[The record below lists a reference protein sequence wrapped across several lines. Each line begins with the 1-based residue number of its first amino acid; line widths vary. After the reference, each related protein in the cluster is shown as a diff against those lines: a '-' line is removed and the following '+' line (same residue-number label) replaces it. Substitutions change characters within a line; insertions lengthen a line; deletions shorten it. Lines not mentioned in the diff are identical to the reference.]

1 MMRPRHAFT
10 MLEILVVIA
19 IIVTLASVL
28 LPAINLLQTRQK
40 KQATRQLMTQLG
52 QALGQYL
59 QAYERFGDPDEV
71 TPGPQTGS
79 ILIQKPWV
87 YLGVRRRTEHLA
99 PWIELKEGQVARAD
113 GAGATLD
120 QGEAILDGWKQPLR
134 FVVWLETKHNRT
146 FVQRIE
152 ISSGMGTTVEADDLV
167 LAYALGDAGFS
178 FLDGR

>member
-10 MLEILVVIA
+10 MIELLVVIA
-19 IIVTLASVL
+19 IIVTLAAVL

-40 KQATRQLMTQLG
+40 KQATKTLMMQLG

-71 TPGPQTGS
+71 TPGPQTGT

-87 YLGVRRRTEHLA
+87 YLGVRRGAEDLA
-99 PWIELKEGQVARAD
+99 PWIELKPGQVARVD
-113 GAGATLD
+113 GSGASLD
-120 QGEAILDGWKQPLR
+120 QGEAILDAWLQPLK

-152 ISSGMGTTVEADDLV
+152 VSSAMGTTETADDLV
-167 LAYALGDAGFS
+167 LAYALGDAGFA
-178 FLDGR
+178 FLNGR